1 MRVGYG
7 FLVAVSILVGS
18 SDASTLVK
26 APTDEVRMA
35 NFFRSIETA
44 SRFLRGHEVT
54 GDEARTMG
62 AIASKVDELVDSAK
76 LDSAMKDV
84 TAMKVLFKQWNADA
98 AISKQVIKRLST
110 DPFTFAKYNFLVL
123 TYNRYRLEVLVMKL
137 VDPKRLEDALV
148 RNKWALFK
156 QWNADETIAMR
167 VIERLASDPQ
177 NFLLISQFNRYRTK
191 VLENA
196 DKVV

>member
-1 MRVGYG
+1 
-7 FLVAVSILVGS
+7 
-18 SDASTLVK
+18 
-26 APTDEVRMA
+26 
-35 NFFRSIETA
+35 
-44 SRFLRGHEVT
+44 
-54 GDEARTMG
+54 MG
-62 AIASKVDELVDSAK
+62 AIASKVDELVYSAK

-84 TAMKVLFKQWNADA
+84 TAMKALFKQWNADA
-98 AISKQVIKRLST
+98 AISEQVIKRLST

-137 VDPKRLEDALV
+137 VDPKRLEDALYDV

-196 DKVV
+196 AKVV